1 MSLTRD
7 TLSKNGDLNFVLI
20 LENCLSWVKFF
31 PLHLLNFSRWEQVA
45 ITLGRLTQVL
55 ELHWNLLTLL
65 CQSAMKSRQ
74 PKTCFLCLKYGTSNM
89 HIFFSKLLEM
99 FVTHSRTYVFL
110 NLNIIIIFNPLHSN
124 FPGGLHL
131 FLIS

>member
-1 MSLTRD
+1 MHKTDFIWGAQQIFGGACAPPRAPL
-7 TLSKNGDLNFVLI
+7 GD
-20 LENCLSWVKFF
+20 
-31 PLHLLNFSRWEQVA
+31 A
-45 ITLGRLTQVL
+45 TALGRLTQVL